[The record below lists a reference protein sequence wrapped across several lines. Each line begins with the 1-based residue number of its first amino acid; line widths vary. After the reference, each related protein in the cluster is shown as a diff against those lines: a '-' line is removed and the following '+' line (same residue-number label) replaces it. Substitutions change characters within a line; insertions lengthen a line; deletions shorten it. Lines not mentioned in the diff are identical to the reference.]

1 MLRAWVRGRRYLG
14 VVFFI
19 TGTFLGFAQATQGG
33 GQTVPKQNPDAE
45 ALLQQGFQ
53 LHQQGRFAESIPILE
68 QVRLSAPRNY
78 FANLLLGID
87 LLRSGKA
94 VEAIPRLKLASLVR
108 PSEEF
113 PEDYLAEAEASLGN
127 NALAAEAYRRAL
139 QRGHNSE
146 QATEAW
152 AGFALERFRQI
163 GESLRASQRGL
174 EAIRRIQAAAVNRQ
188 GSRPSTQNFD
198 TSIPIL
204 ERRLQLK
211 PQKDAVAVTETRYQ
225 LSLCYATAAGQA
237 AERLRSA
244 ADGQM
249 DANIENKA
257 AAFRLRGDVLLRLQ
271 GDGTAAQAEY
281 KKSVALEP
289 NNPTLLERL
298 AEAQLSS
305 GDMDAAR
312 ESAKAALAID
322 PHQRDALRTLVALA
336 MNAHDYEQALP
347 LLRQLSTEAPGDPAI
362 AIELGRALAQTGQ
375 PDEALKWLG
384 SALAAGYPDEKGSSH
399 ALQARLL
406 RKLGRE
412 QEAVK
417 AEAESRRLSD
427 MYQSHSHATQES
439 QPQRPASAATTAGP
453 DGTR

>member
-1 MLRAWVRGRRYLG
+1 
-14 VVFFI
+14 
-19 TGTFLGFAQATQGG
+19 
-33 GQTVPKQNPDAE
+33 VPKQNLDAE

-53 LHQQGRFAESIPILE
+53 LHQQGRFAESIPVFE
-68 QVRLSAPRNY
+68 QVRRSNPRDY

-94 VEAIPRLKLASLVR
+94 IEAIPRLKLASLVR

-163 GESLRASQRGL
+163 GESLRASQQGV
-174 EAIRRIQAAAVNRQ
+174 EAIRRIQAAAEKREGARLNTR
-188 GSRPSTQNFD
+188 NCEM
-198 TSIPIL
+198 SIPIL
-204 ERRLQLK
+204 ERRLELK
-211 PQKDAVAVTETRYQ
+211 PQKDAVAATETRYQ
-225 LSLCYATAAGQA
+225 LSLCYATAAGEA
-237 AERLRSA
+237 AERLRSG

-249 DANIENKA
+249 DAQIEDKA
-257 AAFRLRGDVLLRLQ
+257 AAFRLRGDVLLRLK
-271 GDGTAAQAEY
+271 GDGTAAEAEY
-281 KKSVALEP
+281 KKSIALEP
-289 NNPTLLERL
+289 KNPALLERL
-298 AEAQLSS
+298 AEAQLST
-305 GDMDAAR
+305 GDIDAAR

-322 PHQRDALRTLVALA
+322 PHQRHALRTLAALA
-336 MNAHDYEQALP
+336 MNAHEYEQALP
-347 LLRQLSTEAPGDPAI
+347 LLRQLSTEAPGDPAT

-375 PDEALKWLG
+375 PDEAVRWLV

-399 ALQARLL
+399 ALLARVL

-412 QEAVK
+412 REAAK
-417 AEAESRRLSD
+417 ADAESRRLSD
-427 MYQSHSHATQES
+427 IYQSRSHTTEES
-439 QPQRPASAATTAGP
+439 QPERPTSAATTAGP

>member
-1 MLRAWVRGRRYLG
+1 M
-14 VVFFI
+14 
-19 TGTFLGFAQATQGG
+19 
-33 GQTVPKQNPDAE
+33 PKQNPDAE

-68 QVRLSAPRNY
+68 QVRRSNPRDY

-94 VEAIPRLKLASLVR
+94 VEAIPRLKLASLVS

-127 NALAAEAYRRAL
+127 NALAAESYRRAL

-163 GESLRASQRGL
+163 GESLRESEQGL
-174 EAIRRIQAAAVNRQ
+174 DAIRRIQAAAESKKD
-188 GSRPSTQNFD
+188 SRSNTQNCD
-198 TSIPIL
+198 TSIPIF
-204 ERRLQLK
+204 ERRLELK
-211 PQKDAVAVTETRYQ
+211 PQKSAVQVTETRYQ
-225 LSLCYATAAGQA
+225 LSLCYATVAGEA
-237 AERLRSA
+237 AERLSSG
-244 ADGQM
+244 ADGQV
-249 DANIENKA
+249 DDKLEDKA
-257 AAFRLRGDVLLRLQ
+257 AAFRLRGDVLLRLK
-271 GDGTAAQAEY
+271 GDGAAAQAEY

-289 NNPTLLERL
+289 KNPVLLERL
-298 AEAQLSS
+298 AEAQLST
-305 GDMDAAR
+305 GDMDGAR
-312 ESAKAALAID
+312 ESAKAALALA
-322 PHQRDALRTLVALA
+322 PHQREALRTLVALA
-336 MNAHDYEQALP
+336 MNDHDYEQALP
-347 LLRQLSTEAPGDPAI
+347 LLRQLSTEAPGDLSI

-399 ALQARLL
+399 ALLARLL

-427 MYQSHSHATQES
+427 RYQSHRHTTEETSTAQTPSLATSKE
-439 QPQRPASAATTAGP
+439 PK
-453 DGTR
+453 